1 MPDRRAG
8 SQLYGALARS
18 RARTRRD
25 SASGGIVEDRL
36 DVARELGRGPIEEA
50 GVTENLAM
58 LGDVVG
64 DDRIARAHRLDQG
77 RVGPADLGG
86 LDVRRRVRPEDVVA
100 VTIDRA
106 EEADPRVG
114 RAP

>member
-1 MPDRRAG
+1 MSGRSLPRCRLRVVQEFLERRG
-8 SQLYGALARS
+8 QLHRS
-18 RARTRRD
+18 A
-25 SASGGIVEDRL
+25 V
-36 DVARELGRGPIEEA
+36 VPA

-64 DDRIARAHRLDQG
+64 HDRIASAHRLDQG